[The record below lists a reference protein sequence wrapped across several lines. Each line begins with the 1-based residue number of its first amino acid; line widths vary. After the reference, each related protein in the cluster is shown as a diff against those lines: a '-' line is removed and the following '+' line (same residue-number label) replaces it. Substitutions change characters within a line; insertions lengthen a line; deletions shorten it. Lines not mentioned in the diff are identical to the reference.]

1 MKYLFNIL
9 IFIYLVLPV
18 IILTLVFPA
27 NKWPEFTFEFKK
39 WLTDFLAKKPFSYIP
54 LGGIFGGTSNQS
66 YSEVSF
72 PENEYPNG
80 IDKAFLTANKNVFN
94 PSYSLQVPQGIW
106 YEMRVNSEIA
116 AKFPSESS
124 LANVGINSAIFKGL
138 NTSCWESENEVR
150 IFEYSGRAIGNL
162 QMLTDILIEGRPGNE
177 TAASSGF
184 SGDAEMRTYKEWKMH
199 YQKIENRQAG
209 LQSAVESN
217 ENSNGGVIKES
228 AAEQKF
234 EPFTV
239 GRVEVLGGEF
249 QMLKVLNEEM
259 RSFSSVSHWEDLAEL
274 WCEAESSDL
283 AVYINQI
290 YGPRLESLQQR
301 FPNARVQLNKDN
313 ENSSAPVQ
321 TNFSESSEFTYVTH
335 GVIFG
340 DLIVDLLEGESFDES
355 KLVITFQDLVFAPQ
369 HGIDY
374 ESVVI
379 MVEYEGRVCEIDWTD
394 RGQARFVTAVAADS
408 NAEVVTLYDSRIM
421 DSPSWESIGLSSEVD
436 LPIADQESALFFV
449 QVNLEDEMHPFL
461 GSELCPEAAAEIIVE
476 NAADLCEAISARVQD
491 DALCYLVTFDGA
503 SGKKFLRLNPEQ
515 ANGSV
520 SASRRRELKAALH
533 KVEFSNFSADENT
546 GSLMLAFE
554 TDYSSLWDYAFLKV
568 SNMINATTVT
578 FYGWHEGHDDFG
590 AQSYHNGEFDEEG
603 IESDGADF
611 YIGDAPNSALSQVGI
626 TASDFKR
633 AKSNW
638 EIYGS

>member
-1 MKYLFNIL
+1 MKYLFNIV
-9 IFIYLVLPV
+9 IFIYFV
-18 IILTLVFPA
+18 IPIIIITLVFPA
-27 NKWPEFTFEFKK
+27 NKWPEFTFDFKK
-39 WLTDFLAKKPFSYIP
+39 WLTDFLAEKPFSYIP
-54 LGGIFGGTSNQS
+54 LAGIFGGTSNQS

-72 PENEYPNG
+72 SWDEYPNG

-94 PSYSLQVPQGIW
+94 PSYSLQVPQGTW
-106 YEMRVNSEIA
+106 YEMRINSEIA

-124 LANVGINSAIFKGL
+124 LANAGINSAIFKGL
-138 NTSCWESENEVR
+138 NTSCWESENEIW

-162 QMLTDILIEGRPGNE
+162 QMLTDILIEGLPGNE
-177 TAASSGF
+177 TVASSGF
-184 SGDAEMRTYKEWKMH
+184 PGDLETLTYKESKETSKYTDPM
-199 YQKIENRQAG
+199 AG
-209 LQSAVESN
+209 LHGTVESN
-217 ENSNGGVIKES
+217 ESSNGGVIEES

-239 GRVEVLGGEF
+239 GRIELLGGEF

-283 AVYINQI
+283 AVYINQT

-340 DLIVDLLEGESFDES
+340 DLIVDLLKGESFDES
-355 KLVITFQDLVFAPQ
+355 KLVITYQDLVFAPQ

-374 ESVVI
+374 ESVV
-379 MVEYEGRVCEIDWTD
+379 VELEYEGRLCEIEWTD
-394 RGQARFVTAVAADS
+394 SGQTRFVTAVAAGS
-408 NAEVVTLYDSRIM
+408 NEEVMTLYDSRIM

-449 QVNLEDEMHPFL
+449 HVNLEEEMHPFL

-476 NAADLCEAISARVQD
+476 NAVDLCEAISARVQD

-520 SASRRRELKAALH
+520 SASRRRELMAALH
-533 KVEFSNFSADENT
+533 KVEFSNFSANENT

-568 SNMINATTVT
+568 SSMSNATTVT

-590 AQSYHNGEFDEEG
+590 AQSYNNGEFDEEG

-611 YIGDAPNSALSQVGI
+611 YVGDAPNSALSQVGL

-633 AKSNW
+633 TKSNW